1 MLNLTPSGLVCVAVC
16 VTVLDVLLNGSL
28 LGVLGVEVG
37 REETLGEWD
46 MSWARLDT
54 KTLVSLR
61 ESLALRIAEGGLL
74 AALSPR
80 APIPDTSGDTP
91 VARGELW
98 SGELLALSLPRP
110 GMGTG
115 LEEREICLGDVPD
128 PEMMVLLPDA
138 PTPTARGLEERDS
151 RLGVAGGVRGG
162 VAPLPLA
169 RDSPMALTRSLTDT
183 PWSSGGTSREIL
195 HWATPLTVSCCVCC
209 GFLSCFLSPICGGCG
224 WVPC

>member
-1 MLNLTPSGLVCVAVC
+1 M
-16 VTVLDVLLNGSL
+16 
-28 LGVLGVEVG
+28 G

-74 AALSPR
+74 AALSPK

-110 GMGTG
+110 VMEGCLWFASSNTI
-115 LEEREICLGDVPD
+115 LLIHLICH
-128 PEMMVLLPDA
+128 
-138 PTPTARGLEERDS
+138 TYTF
-151 RLGVAGGVRGG
+151 
-162 VAPLPLA
+162 
-169 RDSPMALTRSLTDT
+169 
-183 PWSSGGTSREIL
+183 
-195 HWATPLTVSCCVCC
+195 VCY
-209 GFLSCFLSPICGGCG
+209 L
-224 WVPC
+224 